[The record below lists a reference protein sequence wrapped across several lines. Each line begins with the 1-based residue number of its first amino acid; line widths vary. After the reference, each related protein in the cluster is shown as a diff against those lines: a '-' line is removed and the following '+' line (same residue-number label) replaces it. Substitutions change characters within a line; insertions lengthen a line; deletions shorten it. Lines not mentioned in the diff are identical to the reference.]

1 MRACGVLALLL
12 ALPLAAC
19 QTDGPLIPDPF
30 APSKEQ
36 LAAKKAE
43 LAAKDD
49 QTCQSYGAKP
59 GTDIYVQC
67 RMQQQQIRESD
78 SGGGVTVVN
87 NQPGGY
93 VPRSDAP
100 VLRNNAPSPVRC
112 QTIGAQ
118 TVCH

>member
-1 MRACGVLALLL
+1 MRVLRLWALLL

-49 QTCQSYGAKP
+49 ETCRSYGAKS
-59 GTDIYVQC
+59 GTDVYVQC
-67 RMQQQQIRESD
+67 RMTQQQSREGG
-78 SGGGVTVVN
+78 GGGVTVVN
-87 NQPGGY
+87 NAPVGGY
-93 VPRSDAP
+93 VPPSDAP
-100 VLRNNAPSPVRC
+100 RLRNCYPVSIAGGVR
-112 QTIGAQ
+112 
-118 TVCH
+118 TVCN